1 MNSSSSQGLVLRT
14 AARTPNV
21 YALDHTDGDPHREH
35 SIPENTESDRHT
47 FWLFVRMFFT
57 RRVNH

>member
-1 MNSSSSQGLVLRT
+1 MLRT

-21 YALDHTDGDPHREH
+21 YALNHTDGDPHREH
-35 SIPENTESDRHT
+35 PIPENTESDKHT